1 MKILYKILALGL
13 VIMTSYTSQGQI
25 LTSNRQAYFNK
36 YAEKL
41 PTAESELEKAFATPE
56 GGKVKINFADFSF
69 NGIVTSSVKRY
80 DNLYSVIV
88 KAPGLNNTLFSVS
101 KIINPDKTVSY
112 VGRII
117 NEKYADGYVLRKE
130 NAGRYSMNKI
140 RTDALI
146 EDY

>member
-1 MKILYKILALGL
+1 MKRFYKLVVLCL
-13 VIMTSYTSQGQI
+13 VIMTYFTTQGQI
-25 LTSNRQAYFNK
+25 VTSNRQAYFNK

-41 PTAESELEKAFATPE
+41 PTPESELEKAFTTPE
-56 GGKVKINFADFSF
+56 GRKININFADFSF

-88 KAPGLNNTLFSVS
+88 KATGLNNTLFSVS
-101 KIINPDKTVSY
+101 KIINADKSISY

-117 NEKYADGYVLRKE
+117 NENYADGYQLRKD
-130 NAGRYSMNKI
+130 NGRYDMNKI

>member
-1 MKILYKILALGL
+1 MKRMYKILALCL
-13 VIMTSYTSQGQI
+13 VIMTSYNTQAQI

-41 PTAESELEKAFATPE
+41 PTPESELEKAFTAHQ
-56 GGKVKINFADFSF
+56 GSKVKINFADFSF

-88 KAPGLNNTLFSVS
+88 KAQGLNNTLFSVS
-101 KIINPDKTVSY
+101 KIINPDNTISY

-117 NEKYADGYVLRKE
+117 NENYADGYQLRKE
-130 NAGRYSMNKI
+130 NGRYAMNKV